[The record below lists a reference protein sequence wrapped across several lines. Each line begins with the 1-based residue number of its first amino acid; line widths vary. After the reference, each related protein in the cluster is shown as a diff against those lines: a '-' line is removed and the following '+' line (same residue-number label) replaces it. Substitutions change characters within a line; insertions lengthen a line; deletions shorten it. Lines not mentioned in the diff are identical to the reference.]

1 MTEPSI
7 QSPTNFPLDEQM
19 EATHKPSKETVMVKQ
34 SKRWLWLLL
43 GLLLGSV
50 ASLFTL
56 PYLPQVIVN
65 QLHLPTRMVMQPIAP
80 ARPTIA
86 KKQVVVTPIV
96 NQQAL
101 KELQTSIDTL
111 QHHFSDFPQL
121 KDDMQ
126 TLSHDVRALHQ
137 TQTDVRTAQKT
148 IETMQLHSRLS
159 WIVHSSS
166 HLPQIR
172 LAWEEIVLLPS

>member
-7 QSPTNFPLDEQM
+7 QSPTDFPLDEQM
-19 EATHKPSKETVMVKQ
+19 EATHKPSKEIVMVKQ

-65 QLHLPTRMVMQPIAP
+65 Q
-80 ARPTIA
+80 
-86 KKQVVVTPIV
+86 
-96 NQQAL
+96 QAL
-101 KELQTSIDTL
+101 KELQASIDTL

-126 TLSHDVRALHQ
+126 TLSYDVRALHQ
-137 TQTDVRTAQKT
+137 TQTDVRTAQKA

-172 LAWEEIVLLPS
+172 LAWEEIVLLPSLNEAQH